1 MRSIEPEDKNDKFI
15 FYDFECQQDNEKKQ
29 HIPNYVVSQS
39 SCNECEEENVTP
51 TAKCYNC
58 GSRCD
63 MCNQYNKE
71 LKEYERMPCD
81 GCGFRQ
87 KIFSGASTKEHFC
100 KWLFTET
107 HKGFT
112 VIAHNARG
120 YDAYFLYDY
129 LMMNGSRPDPVIFSG
144 SKIMY
149 MHINSL
155 NMRLV
160 DSLNFLPMPLA
171 NLPKSFGLKE
181 KKKGFFPH
189 FFNTKENQYKVLP
202 CLPDMEYYDPDSM
215 SKERRTEFLEWYEAN
230 RNEPFDFQKEMK
242 EYCISDVDILLNAC
256 CKFRELVKDSTGLKE
271 NIEDVHNMIFKT
283 VFKYAVDPFAF
294 LTIASVCMGIFRST
308 FLEETWLVLTKEE
321 ADKNPSC
328 VHSLDCTC
336 SWFPARKVNGFSEL
350 EVLMNTEWVDC
361 GQV

>member
-1 MRSIEPEDKNDKFI
+1 
-15 FYDFECQQDNEKKQ
+15 
-29 HIPNYVVSQS
+29 
-39 SCNECEEENVTP
+39 
-51 TAKCYNC
+51 
-58 GSRCD
+58 

-87 KIFSGASTKEHFC
+87 KIFSGASTKEDFC
-100 KWLFTET
+100 KWLFTKT

-155 NMRLV
+155 NMRLL

-181 KKKGFFPH
+181 KKKGFSH
-189 FFNTKENQYKVLP
+189 ISSIQKKINTKCYLVYQTWNTMILIA
-202 CLPDMEYYDPDSM
+202 C
-215 SKERRTEFLEWYEAN
+215 
-230 RNEPFDFQKEMK
+230 QK
-242 EYCISDVDILLNAC
+242 
-256 CKFRELVKDSTGLKE
+256 
-271 NIEDVHNMIFKT
+271 
-283 VFKYAVDPFAF
+283 
-294 LTIASVCMGIFRST
+294 
-308 FLEETWLVLTKEE
+308 KEE
-321 ADKNPSC
+321 QN
-328 VHSLDCTC
+328 
-336 SWFPARKVNGFSEL
+336 F
-350 EVLMNTEWVDC
+350 
-361 GQV
+361 